1 MLYAK
6 DLSDM
11 DLVSQLKATAAN
23 SGWPY
28 QALGMTSEDI
38 LVLDRAALE
47 IVEVHRP
54 EDGPA
59 LVLVDDFEPAN
70 VEADQRVFV
79 LMRAGERSFVRT
91 ITAHHPDMKIAS
103 VVYGDTLHLVDIKKR
118 VRRLR
123 AAVLISSPSSGGDY
137 LSKLLDTNKIAG
149 VLPGLDE
156 LYVLW
161 SRYATDFSANRRF
174 LHLLETAKQS
184 SNKKPV
190 VLSLE
195 LDQLDLLTTAQ
206 LLTLK
211 QFRDFSIKLNIA
223 TIYLLRRNK
232 SLQAARIASLVDDGD
247 ERKGMPS
254 PESLMPILLDLA
266 YLETHFERFM
276 INLTDAKV
284 ITFEELLANPV
295 AVLSMLTLY
304 LGEGTLRKAKVVDPR
319 PFDVTDEWREDFVA
333 HFKNFAQEY
342 IGVRKNKV
350 GSYADKS
357 G

>member
-1 MLYAK
+1 MLMFQ
-6 DLSDM
+6 DLSE
-11 DLVSQLKATAAN
+11 SQLVARLKETAAKT
-23 SGWPY
+23 SWPY
-28 QALGMTSEDI
+28 QALGMTSADI
-38 LVLDRAALE
+38 LVLDHAAFA
-47 IVEVHRP
+47 IVEAHRP
-54 EDGPA
+54 KDGPA
-59 LVLVDDFEPAN
+59 LVLVDDFQPKQA
-70 VEADQRVFV
+70 EAEQRVFV
-79 LMRAGERSFVRT
+79 LARTGERRIVRNT
-91 ITAHHPDMKIAS
+91 MNDNPGLKVTS
-103 VVYGDTLHLVDIKKR
+103 VVYGDTLQLVDIKKR

-137 LSKLLDTNKIAG
+137 LSKLLETNKIAA
-149 VLPGLDE
+149 VRPGLDE
-156 LYVLW
+156 LAMLW
-161 SRYATDFSANRRF
+161 SWYATDFSVNRRF

-184 SNKKPV
+184 SKKKPV

-195 LDQLDLLTTAQ
+195 LDQLDLLTTAE

-232 SLQAARIASLVDDGD
+232 SLQAARIASLADDDD
-247 ERKGMPS
+247 ERDMPS
-254 PESLMPILLDLA
+254 PESVMPILLDLA

-319 PFDVTDEWREDFVA
+319 PYDVTDEWRDDFIA
-333 HFKNFAQEY
+333 NFKSFAQDY